1 MEGTEI
7 LRAALAAY
15 NFHAPRTPT
24 PEPAK
29 PKNVTLVPARGAEV
43 QVTRR

>member
-7 LRAALAAY
+7 LRAALTAY
-15 NFHAPRTPT
+15 NFQAPDPT

-43 QVTRR
+43 AVTHR